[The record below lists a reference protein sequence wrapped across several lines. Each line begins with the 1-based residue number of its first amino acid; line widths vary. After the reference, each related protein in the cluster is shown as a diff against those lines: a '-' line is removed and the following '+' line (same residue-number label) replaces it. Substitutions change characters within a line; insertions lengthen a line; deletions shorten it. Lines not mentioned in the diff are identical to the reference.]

1 MSKAWS
7 CYEEEEGVIEVVF
20 ADTRGKARMYLKE
33 LDTFDNYRYIE
44 ISPRREKA
52 LDYLDHPDGY
62 VMNWF
67 KDEDRISMVRHLGVQ
82 CDDAYREDCEVCC
95 AQELCSKY
103 EDYLEEEDEDE

>member
-7 CYEEEEGVIEVVF
+7 FYEEEESIIEVVF

-52 LDYLDHPDGY
+52 LDYLNHEDGY
-62 VMNWF
+62 VMDWN
-67 KDEDRISMVRHLGVQ
+67 KDEDRIPMVKEFNMH
-82 CDDAYREDCEVCC
+82 CSEITEECKECC
-95 AQELCSKY
+95 VYEWCSKF
-103 EDYLEEEDEDE
+103 ESN

>member
-7 CYEEEEGVIEVVF
+7 FYEEEESIIEVVF

-62 VMNWF
+62 VMDWN
-67 KDEDRISMVRHLGVQ
+67 KDEDRIPMVNEFNMH
-82 CDDAYREDCEVCC
+82 CSEITEECNECC
-95 AQELCSKY
+95 VYEWCSKF
-103 EDYLEEEDEDE
+103 DEE